1 MALSSL
7 GGKKTTKKT
16 PPSSA
21 AAIAGQSWG
30 WKSCFTPSSP
40 LSHLFSHIWMWFL
53 VIFQALWTDSQ
64 TQRLRNYVL
73 VPEHDTRAQDVAADK
88 VCTDKHTD
96 SSEKKKKKPPCC
108 TFCARLSGFCETLP
122 SVTVLPC
129 LLLTIITPYT
139 LTRQSRGSNLKRR
152 VGIGIRGNSRIDVGS
167 TNMLSNY
174 SKVPH
179 RKECEAGP
187 ETEERQAGE
196 PNAHTDRLR
205 RRKSKCS
212 ENKPQKLLQP
222 LGNLLKAHKT
232 KVCYNT
238 WSYNGDPFHRF
249 FFFLRGIFFFFS
261 FQQDVAS

>member
-1 MALSSL
+1 MDVISRNLSGFVDWQPDTETEELCFGARTWHSGTRRCGWQGMHWQTHRQL
-7 GGKKTTKKT
+7 RKKT
-16 PPSSA
+16 
-21 AAIAGQSWG
+21 
-30 WKSCFTPSSP
+30 
-40 LSHLFSHIWMWFL
+40 
-53 VIFQALWTDSQ
+53 
-64 TQRLRNYVL
+64 
-73 VPEHDTRAQDVAADK
+73 
-88 VCTDKHTD
+88 
-96 SSEKKKKKPPCC
+96 PPCC

-129 LLLTIITPYT
+129 LLLTIITPKI
-139 LTRQSRGSNLKRR
+139 LTRQSRGSNLKRW
-152 VGIGIRGNSRIDVGS
+152 VGIGIRRNSRIDVGS

-187 ETEERQAGE
+187 GTEERQAGE
-196 PNAHTDRLR
+196 LNAHTDRLR

-249 FFFLRGIFFFFS
+249 IFFFWGYFFFLFFS
-261 FQQDVAS
+261 TGRGKLTRDWKPRVLQWMRTEGNPTCTVLALGSTFGTNHWFP